1 MQTARWAKGK
11 LAVASALAGSLLS
24 LALLAQETVATNL
37 GDANLQHGRAL
48 YLMHCQSC
56 HGPDGENLVCQDII
70 PLAGLGRRPRV
81 DLVRGVTSPSYFFRG
96 VSYEGADA
104 RDLAAFLLSLKGEK
118 GFDDPGLRCPLR
130 LLSKRYG
137 LLDYYRVIDVRDAAA
152 YAKGHIPNAVRW
164 PAGGERGEPQPGTVD
179 HVRKRLGLLAVNPAM
194 SIVIYDDTVT
204 PAAAQVWWE
213 LVRAGHKNVSI
224 LDGGLRGWAD
234 EDSYLT
240 TAVTPLVPSAYV
252 VSGGAELAALP
263 AKGDYPLL
271 HLKAGWPQPSPGVFD
286 WERTVADGQLRTAA
300 EIRDY
305 LKRSEISFPG
315 AYRVEG
321 SDAEASFLV
330 YLLHLLGHQEAYY
343 HSASKLLI
351 AGNSKQPVPES
362 HTP

>member
-1 MQTARWAKGK
+1 VQTARWANGRV
-11 LAVASALAGSLLS
+11 AVASALAGSLLS
-24 LALLAQETVATNL
+24 FALLAQETVATKL
-37 GDANLQHGRAL
+37 GNADAGHGGAL
-48 YLMHCQSC
+48 YRMHCLTC
-56 HGPDGENLVCQDII
+56 HGSDGDDLHCQDMV

-104 RDLAAFLLSLKGEK
+104 RDLTAFLLSLKGEK
-118 GFDDPGLRCPLR
+118 GFDDPGLRCMPR

-137 LLDYYRVIDVRDAAA
+137 LFDYYRVIDVRDAAA

-164 PAGGERGEPQPGTVD
+164 PAGGERGEPQPDTVD
-179 HVRKRLGLLAVNPAM
+179 QVRQKLGLLAVNPAM

-204 PAAAQVWWE
+204 PAAAHVWWD

-240 TAVTPLVPSAYV
+240 AAVTPLVPSAYV
-252 VSGGAELAALP
+252 FSEGAELAAFL
-263 AKGDYPLL
+263 AKRDYPLL
-271 HLKAGWPQPSPGVFD
+271 HLKAGLPQPFSGVFD
-286 WERTVADGQLRTAA
+286 WEHTVADGQLRTAA
-300 EIRDY
+300 EIREY

-330 YLLHLLGHQEAYY
+330 YLLHLLGHQEASY

-351 AGNSKQPVPES
+351 AGNSKQRVPEP